1 MSTRTFTRGA
11 SRGRGRGAIRGGA
24 GSGGAGFRKNDAQ
37 KYRDH
42 GCFLSNGEVLCFCN
56 TEPRIKAIRRVTRK
70 ESSPN
75 LGREFWSCGN
85 WVEGEGCGFFL
96 WCDEAAAKGREYKT
110 PPPAGAAPPLT
121 PSSSPQKR
129 PFPSPTPAK
138 SSPAPPSTQEDTF
151 DDIDFDSLDAEIE
164 DEIED
169 ADPPTPAPSTPAS
182 GSPAKKPRFESFAGS
197 SQGPV
202 TPTKPAGRH
211 GGAGAGQTA
220 RPGGFDAIRAD
231 PDSPFHV
238 LQRSLFGSDA
248 AAPPASSPT
257 TPSSSPTKGAD
268 SDSDSFAALSSA
280 LSSLPSLLDSA
291 KKDREKD
298 ARLLMA
304 GKRKEESLRKLLD
317 KEKEEREKLRREN
330 EGLKERIRCVG
341 GAPRVA
347 DLSTVAGMLTLSGA
361 FAM

>member
-1 MSTRTFTRGA
+1 MSTRTFIRGA
-11 SRGRGRGAIRGGA
+11 PTSRGRGRGASRGGA
-24 GSGGAGFRKNDAQ
+24 GGGGGFRKNDAQ
-37 KYRDH
+37 KYRDYE
-42 GCFLSNGEVLCFCN
+42 CFLPNGEVLCFCN

-129 PFPSPTPAK
+129 SFPSSSPAK
-138 SSPAPPSTQEDTF
+138 PSAAPPSTQEDTF

-169 ADPPTPAPSTPAS
+169 ADPPTPASSSTPAS
-182 GSPAKKPRFESFAGS
+182 GWPAKKPRFESFAGS

-202 TPTKPAGRH
+202 TPTKSAGQRL
-211 GGAGAGQTA
+211 GGVGGGTGQTA
-220 RPGGFDAIRAD
+220 RTGGFDAIRND
-231 PDSPFHV
+231 PDSPFHA

-248 AAPPASSPT
+248 TAPPTSSPT
-257 TPSSSPTKGAD
+257 TPGSSPTKGAD

-317 KEKEEREKLRREN
+317 KEKEEREKMRREN
-330 EGLKERIRCVG
+330 EGLKERIRMLEEETNEL
-341 GAPRVA
+341 RTR
-347 DLSTVAGMLTLSGA
+347 LS
-361 FAM
+361 